1 MKNLL
6 FSLILIFNL
15 FIISCDLQYGICDED
30 NIKIGSI
37 YNYDFEG
44 SENIPAFENI
54 DKAMTWVR
62 WFLENKRDIDVQ
74 DVEDYWQTPEESYKL
89 KTGDC
94 EDHAILYM
102 FILKRQFNLDSYLV
116 IVKQLM
122 GIHAIVYI
130 PSIDKYYDPM
140 NDSIYQNNEIAKKQT
155 LEQYIYSQA
164 LWLAVNYHTS
174 I

>member
-1 MKNLL
+1 MKKTLTTLL
-6 FSLILIFNL
+6 VLIGLLIV
-15 FIISCDLQYGICDED
+15 SCDYESYLLQE
-30 NIKIGSI
+30 KHLEIGNI
-37 YNYDFEG
+37 YNYDFPG
-44 SENIPAFENI
+44 SEEIPTFGNI
-54 DKAMTWVR
+54 DKAMTWVY
-62 WFLENKRDIDVQ
+62 WSIESKRDIDIYG
-74 DVEDYWQTPEESYKL
+74 VEDYWQTPEETYKL

-102 FILKRQFNLDSYLV
+102 FILKKQFNLDSDLV

-140 NDSIYQNNEIAKKQT
+140 TDSIYQNNEIAKKQT
-155 LEQYIYSQA
+155 LEQYTYSQT